1 MHSNI
6 IITQVYNNRAYLK
19 YEDTVFLNPLD
30 SNKINIFKD
39 LLIIPTEDIQ
49 KKITPALR
57 EKCPH

>member
-19 YEDTVFLNPLD
+19 YEDTVFLNHLD

-49 KKITPALR
+49 KK
-57 EKCPH
+57 